1 MRREETPA
9 RVELAPLQATVR
21 NDRVFE
27 DVNDFR
33 LLRKGVFEDVKAAA
47 RARVETE
54 ELVAHMVPLLLRL
67 RIVVTLDEENIV
79 ERQERVFERDGAAN
93 LNRFD
98 EKGLAFR
105 FLLDRGRVGAF
116 FEVGERRDVGGEFL
130 FVERFEERF
139 DETVDSAQRDV
150 ERVAVG
156 FENRRSSVAGV
167 FGDVIAGRPG
177 GDLSRQRKKF
187 ARRFERLR
195 VGGFVVNFAVGAD
208 EERAND
214 REVVRAFRRNFKARV
229 AVNRVVVGVTFRSG
243 FEFEKKRRLAGQ
255 VEFANFRRFFPLH
268 KPAAPNELTVGER
281 EKLHM
286 ALTVRFVGDS
296 DFGNEANRAGFRE
309 ANDEAARRVRADA
322 AFEGFSGDDQRVAVD
337 RFAVLGGF
345 VTAFDGA

>member
-1 MRREETPA
+1 MRREEAPA

-33 LLRKGVFEDVKAAA
+33 LVGKSVFQDVKAAA

-67 RIVVTLDEENIV
+67 RIVVALDEENIV

-105 FLLDRGRVGAF
+105 LLLDRGRVGAF

-156 FENRRSSVAGV
+156 FENRRSRVAGV
-167 FGDVIAGRPG
+167 FGDVIARRPG
-177 GDLSRQRKKF
+177 GDLLGQRKKF

-229 AVNRVVVGVTFRSG
+229 AVNRVVVGVTFGSG

-268 KPAAPNELTVGER
+268 KTAAPNELTVGER
-281 EKLHM
+281 EELHM

-296 DFGNEANRAGFRE
+296 DFGNKTNRAGFRE
-309 ANDEAARRVRADA
+309 ANDETARRVRADA
-322 AFEGFSGDDQRVAVD
+322 AFEGFSGDDQRIAVD